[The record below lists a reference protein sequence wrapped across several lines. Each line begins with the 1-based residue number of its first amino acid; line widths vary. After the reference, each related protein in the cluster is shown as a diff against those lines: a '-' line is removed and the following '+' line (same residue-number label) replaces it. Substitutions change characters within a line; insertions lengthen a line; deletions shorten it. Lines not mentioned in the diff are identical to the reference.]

1 MPVTIDAIQIEKILD
16 KGYATEEQA
25 KQMLDAGY
33 ILHLDRTDII
43 NNFHHDKKYYR
54 IKAID
59 LKKEKEENK
68 LIENENQ
75 ELIYRQILEANQM
88 ILAYVENIDTRLK
101 AIEGKFL

>member
-1 MPVTIDAIQIEKILD
+1 MTIEAIKIEKILD
-16 KGYATEEQA
+16 KGYASVHQIR
-25 KQMLDAGY
+25 QMRDAGY
-33 ILHLDRTDII
+33 NLLVDFD
-43 NNFHHDKKYYR
+43 DKIEDFRNYEYLFK
-54 IKAID
+54 IK
-59 LKKEKEENK
+59 LGPKEEEIKENK